1 MSPDPRL
8 TLRTSESASAAVEG
22 VVRAARYWPTR
33 TFGVR
38 APRLAIRRQPADG
51 AEQLDELVFGE
62 LFDVLEVTDGYALG
76 QARRDGYVGFVA
88 SDGLAERGEAPTHRL
103 AAASSFA
110 FDEPTIKSRARGPFF
125 MNSLLHVDLEQG
137 SLVHAQGAGWFPRI
151 CVAPVGASFPDDVA
165 AEALKF
171 LETPYLWGGRTAAG
185 LDCSGLVQQA
195 LFACGR
201 GCPRDSDQQA
211 AAFAP
216 VEERELSRGDLVFW
230 KGHVA
235 MLIDAERMVH
245 ANAHHMKVA
254 IEPLSE
260 ARKRILASG
269 GGEITG
275 FRRP

>member
-103 AAASSFA
+103 AAASSRIPW
-110 FDEPTIKSRARGPFF
+110 DGVMSMVIRSRTHEDPGRPARHP
-125 MNSLLHVDLEQG
+125 E
-137 SLVHAQGAGWFPRI
+137 
-151 CVAPVGASFPDDVA
+151 
-165 AEALKF
+165 
-171 LETPYLWGGRTAAG
+171 
-185 LDCSGLVQQA
+185 
-195 LFACGR
+195 
-201 GCPRDSDQQA
+201 
-211 AAFAP
+211 
-216 VEERELSRGDLVFW
+216 
-230 KGHVA
+230 
-235 MLIDAERMVH
+235 
-245 ANAHHMKVA
+245 
-254 IEPLSE
+254 
-260 ARKRILASG
+260 G
-269 GGEITG
+269 GGPC
-275 FRRP
+275 RSC